1 METKIDLGNLKK
13 ENIVNIA
20 DRLGVLS
27 EDSGDVF
34 LWFYDTF
41 SAPTLKTFSNEE
53 NAKEYGILRNEF
65 YMRRG
70 LIERDEPK
78 NYIIGSEKDYQNAVK
93 AWQRRKK
100 NEEVRKYREHV
111 DKLVDRSNKEI
122 IAMEALKAVC
132 RTFDGKVVNKRF
144 LDAAKK
150 ATGFYCSFYEGCL
163 ELSAINSYGEY
174 APGITFYGSWNSQ
187 KGKEWK
193 WFTGDRMEA
202 AEAIGVIDGYIL
214 DKRQDIAKY
223 KDSIKHYA
231 KYVDQARKIEASV
244 KELIKTD
251 CMIMNWAREHDLQK
265 HPLFSNIWG
274 CW

>member
-1 METKIDLGNLKK
+1 METKIDLNNLKN
-13 ENIVNIA
+13 ENIGKIE
-20 DRLGVLS
+20 DRLCDLL
-27 EDSGDVF
+27 DASGDVF
-34 LWFYDTF
+34 LWNGDSISTKKSGRF
-41 SAPTLKTFSNEE
+41 SSVE
-53 NAKEYGILRNEF
+53 NAKEYGILKNEY

-70 LIERDEPK
+70 IIDRDKPI
-78 NYIIGSEKDYQNAVK
+78 NYIIGTEKDYHNAVK
-93 AWQRRKK
+93 ACLRRKK
-100 NEEVRKYREHV
+100 NEEVEKYREHV

-122 IAMEALKAVC
+122 IATKALKAVC
-132 RTFDGKVVNKRF
+132 RTFDGKVINKRF
-144 LDAAKK
+144 LAAVKE

-193 WFTGDRMEA
+193 WFTGDRMNA
-202 AEAIGVIDGYIL
+202 AEAIGVIDGYIF
-214 DKRQDIAKY
+214 DKIQDIAKY

-251 CMIMNWAREHDLQK
+251 CTIMIWAREHDLQK
-265 HPLFSNIWG
+265 YPLFSNIWG
-274 CW
+274 GW

>member
-1 METKIDLGNLKK
+1 MNTKIDLNNLEN

-34 LWFYDTF
+34 LWFCDTL
-41 SAPTLKTFSNEE
+41 SAPTSKTFSSKE

-70 LIERDEPK
+70 MIKRDEPK
-78 NYIIGSEKDYQNAVK
+78 NYIIGTEKDYQNAVK

-100 NEEVRKYREHV
+100 NEEVRMYREHV
-111 DKLVDRSNKEI
+111 DKLVDRTNKEI
-122 IAMEALKAVC
+122 IALKALKDVC
-132 RTFDGKVVNKRF
+132 STFDGKVINKRF
-144 LDAAKK
+144 LDAATK
-150 ATGFYCSFYEGCL
+150 ATGFSCRFCEGCL

-174 APGITFYGSWNSQ
+174 APGITFYGSWGSQ

-202 AEAIGVIDGYIL
+202 EKALGVIDGYIW
-214 DKRQDIAKY
+214 DKRHDIARY

-231 KYVDQARKIEASV
+231 KYVDQVRKIEASV
-244 KELIKTD
+244 HELVKTD
-251 CMIMNWAREHDLQK
+251 GTIRNWAREHDLK
-265 HPLFSNIWG
+265 KYPLFSHIWI
-274 CW
+274 C

>member
-1 METKIDLGNLKK
+1 M
-13 ENIVNIA
+13 
-20 DRLGVLS
+20 
-27 EDSGDVF
+27 
-34 LWFYDTF
+34 
-41 SAPTLKTFSNEE
+41 
-53 NAKEYGILRNEF
+53 
-65 YMRRG
+65 
-70 LIERDEPK
+70 
-78 NYIIGSEKDYQNAVK
+78 K

-111 DKLVDRSNKEI
+111 EKLVDRTNKEI
-122 IAMEALKAVC
+122 IAMKELKDVC
-132 RTFDGKVVNKRF
+132 RAFDGKVINKRF

-202 AEAIGVIDGYIL
+202 AEAIGVIDGDIL

-231 KYVDQARKIEASV
+231 KYVDQVRKIEDSV
-244 KELIKTD
+244 HELVKTD
-251 CMIMNWAREHDLQK
+251 GTIRIWAREHDLK
-265 HPLFSNIWG
+265 KYPLFSHIWI
-274 CW
+274 C

>member
-1 METKIDLGNLKK
+1 METKIDLNNLEK

-34 LWFYDTF
+34 LWFYDTL
-41 SAPTLKTFSNEE
+41 SAPTSKTFSSEE

-78 NYIIGSEKDYQNAVK
+78 NYIIGSEKDYRNAVK

-111 DKLVDRSNKEI
+111 DKLVDRTNKEI
-122 IAMEALKAVC
+122 IALKALKDVC
-132 RTFDGKVVNKRF
+132 STFDGKVINKRF
-144 LDAAKK
+144 LDAAKA
-150 ATGFYCSFYEGCL
+150 ATGFSCSFYEGCL

-174 APGITFYGSWNSQ
+174 APGIAFYGSWGSQ
-187 KGKEWK
+187 KGKEWE

-202 AEAIGVIDGYIL
+202 EKALGVIDGYIW
-214 DKRQDIAKY
+214 DKRQDIARY

-231 KYVDQARKIEASV
+231 KYVDQVRKIQSSIRKLLEIDGTIRS
-244 KELIKTD
+244 
-251 CMIMNWAREHDLQK
+251 WAREHDLERN
-265 HPLFSNIWG
+265 PLFSHIWA
-274 CW
+274 C

>member
-1 METKIDLGNLKK
+1 MNTKIDLNNLEN

-34 LWFYDTF
+34 LWFCDNL
-41 SAPTLKTFSNEE
+41 SAPTSKTFSSKE

-70 LIERDEPK
+70 MIKRDEPK

-100 NEEVRKYREHV
+100 NEEVRMYREHV
-111 DKLVDRSNKEI
+111 DKLVDRTNKEI
-122 IAMEALKAVC
+122 IALKALKDVC
-132 RTFDGKVVNKRF
+132 STFDGKVINKRF
-144 LDAAKK
+144 LDAAKE
-150 ATGFYCSFYEGCL
+150 ATGFSCSFYEGCL

-174 APGITFYGSWNSQ
+174 APGITFYGSWGSQ
-187 KGKEWK
+187 KGKEWG

-202 AEAIGVIDGYIL
+202 EKALGVIDGYIW
-214 DKRQDIAKY
+214 DKRHDIARY

-231 KYVDQARKIEASV
+231 KYVDQVRKIEASV
-244 KELIKTD
+244 HELVKTD
-251 CMIMNWAREHDLQK
+251 GTIRNWAREHDLK
-265 HPLFSNIWG
+265 KYPLFSHIWI
-274 CW
+274 C